1 MNQERVVR
9 AVVTVTAGYVVMLAL
24 WIAFLVKKSPSG
36 TIPYQLAGLVALFG
50 ASLGLAMMWASRP
63 TRDERRLER
72 HGLEGWAV
80 IDEIREL
87 GTSTELDLSI
97 TVPGTGSYRGS
108 VVRPG
113 SPGRWHRGETVSIK
127 VDPEDRQK
135 IQWM

>member
-1 MNQERVVR
+1 MNHDRVIR
-9 AVVTVTAGYVVMLAL
+9 AVVTVTVGYVVLLAI

-63 TRDERRLER
+63 SRDERRLER
-72 HGLEGWAV
+72 DGLEGWAV
-80 IDEIREL
+80 IDEIRER
-87 GTSTELDLSI
+87 GASTELDLSI

-113 SPGRWHRGETVSIK
+113 SSGQWHRGDTVSIK
-127 VDPEDRQK
+127 VDPEDRQR
-135 IQWM
+135 IQWL